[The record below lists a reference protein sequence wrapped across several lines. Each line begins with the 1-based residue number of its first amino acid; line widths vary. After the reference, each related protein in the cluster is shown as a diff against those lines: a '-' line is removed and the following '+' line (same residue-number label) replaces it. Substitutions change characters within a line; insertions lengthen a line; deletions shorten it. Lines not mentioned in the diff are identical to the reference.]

1 MKYYVNLYKIGI
13 RRYGKDFAKISEIVP
28 TKTEKHVK
36 SFYVNYKA
44 RFGLDAQVAE
54 HELEK
59 LNDDLAGVDGNAGS
73 DPSTPTKP
81 NGTPP

>member
-1 MKYYVNLYKIGI
+1 MIIYIVRLTYKGV
-13 RRYGKDFAKISEIVP
+13 RRYGKDFLKIAEIVP

-59 LNDDLAGVDGNAGS
+59 LNDDLDGVDGNAKS
-73 DPSTPTKP
+73 EPTTPLKSTSA
-81 NGTPP
+81 